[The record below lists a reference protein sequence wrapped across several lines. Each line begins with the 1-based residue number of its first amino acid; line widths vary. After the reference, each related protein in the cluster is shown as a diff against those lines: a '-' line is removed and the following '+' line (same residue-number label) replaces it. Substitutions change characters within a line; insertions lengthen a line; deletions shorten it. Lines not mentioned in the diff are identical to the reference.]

1 MHLVQRCQSFIIIM
15 LLTGV
20 FSLQSVPLVQADPSR
35 TSTEP
40 LLVIPGLTVRTSIEP
55 LLVIPGLTVAP
66 GTGSILVRTHDAV
79 GATVHA
85 FGLVPGNVYSFW
97 VTAFNN
103 PKKCATTPCSAADVP
118 NPEVQVSITFGS
130 SQIAG
135 EDGTV
140 DFTAF
145 RAVGDL
151 TGVYLGPGLL
161 KPYKAQIHLVVRS
174 HGPASADPAV
184 LQQQLTMFNG
194 GCPPNTCMNAEVAI
208 HEP

>member
-1 MHLVQRCQSFIIIM
+1 MASGDSTGHMVVLTLLVGIGS
-15 LLTGV
+15 LLGA
-20 FSLQSVPLVQADPSR
+20 LPVQAQP
-35 TSTEP
+35 
-40 LLVIPGLTVRTSIEP
+40 RTSIEP
-55 LLVIPGLTVAP
+55 LRVIPGLAVAP
-66 GTGSILVRTHDAV
+66 GTGSTLVHTSDAV

-85 FGLVPGNVYSFW
+85 FGLVPGNVHTLW

-118 NPEVQVSITFGS
+118 NPDVQASITFGPG
-130 SQIAG
+130 QIAG
-135 EDGTV
+135 DDGTV

-161 KPYKAQIHLVVRS
+161 RPHKAEIHLVVRR

-184 LQQQLTMFNG
+184 LQEQLTMFNG
-194 GCPPNTCMNAEVAI
+194 GCPTPPGCTNVQVAP
-208 HEP
+208 HLP